1 MQPMKRLVYGLR
13 KFDVERT
20 IAALDSSPST
30 GTTGYMSPKAKV
42 YLADVADHLETVL
55 SSLNQYS
62 TMVDN
67 LVDFAFNM
75 SANSINKAM
84 WRMTVVSAV
93 FLPLSFWCGYCGM
106 NFARFGLVQKH
117 ADLIYW
123 EIALPVLA
131 VILPLAFW
139 EDIVKVSKYIGK
151 MKLISRAERSH
162 STRVQWAKK
171 QLRHLTSNK
180 KEE

>member
-1 MQPMKRLVYGLR
+1 
-13 KFDVERT
+13 
-20 IAALDSSPST
+20 
-30 GTTGYMSPKAKV
+30 
-42 YLADVADHLETVL
+42 
-55 SSLNQYS
+55 
-62 TMVDN
+62 
-67 LVDFAFNM
+67 
-75 SANSINKAM
+75 
-84 WRMTVVSAV
+84 
-93 FLPLSFWCGYCGM
+93 M

-162 STRVQWAKK
+162 STRVRWAKK
-171 QLRHLTSNK
+171 QLRQLASNK